1 MSDEANGVGGGT
13 DTGTGNGGGIVL
25 GPNRYGKAEVRLVR
39 VTRDAARHELDDL
52 NVTSQL
58 HGDFAAAH
66 LEGDNA
72 HVVATDTQKNTIF
85 AFARDGVGAPEA
97 FLLRLAEH
105 FTGGFDWV
113 TGGRWLAER
122 YSWERITTD
131 GEPHDHAFVRA
142 GQEVRTAAVVVDGE
156 ARHVLGGL
164 KDLTVMKTTGSGFE
178 GFPRDRYTTLQETA
192 DRILATSVAV
202 RWRFAADARPDYDA
216 LYARVRARLLASF
229 AEGYSPALQAT
240 LYEMGRAVLER
251 EAELDEIRFSMPN
264 RHHFAVDLA
273 PFGLDN
279 PNEVFFAADR
289 PYGLI
294 EASVTREGVE
304 PAPAAWEGVGGFC

>member
-1 MSDEANGVGGGT
+1 MTDESNGGG
-13 DTGTGNGGGIVL
+13 GAGIVL
-25 GPNRYGKAEVRLVR
+25 GPNRYGKAEVRVVR
-39 VTRDAARHELDDL
+39 VTRDTARHEIDDL

-58 HGDFAAAH
+58 QGDFAAAH

-85 AFARDGVGAPEA
+85 AFARDGVGAPEE

-105 FTGGFDWV
+105 FTGEFDWV

-122 YSWERITTD
+122 YAWQRIVAD

-142 GQEVRTAAVVVDGE
+142 GQEVRTAAVVVDG
-156 ARHVLGGL
+156 ASRHVLGGL

-178 GFPRDRYTTLQETA
+178 GFPRDRYTTLQETS

-202 RWRFAADARPDYDA
+202 RWRFAAGARPDYDA
-216 LYARVRARLLASF
+216 MYARVRARLLASF
-229 AEGYSPALQAT
+229 AAGYSPALQAT
-240 LYEMGRAVLER
+240 LYEMGRAVLEA
-251 EAELDEIRFSMPN
+251 EPELDEIRFSMPN
-264 RHHFAVDLA
+264 RHHFVVDLA

>member
-1 MSDEANGVGGGT
+1 MSDEANG
-13 DTGTGNGGGIVL
+13 NGGNSGDGGNGIVL

-39 VTRDAARHELDDL
+39 VTRDTARHEVDDL

-58 HGDFAAAH
+58 RGDFRAAH

-85 AFARDGVGAPEA
+85 AFARDGVGAPEE
-97 FLLRLAEH
+97 FLQRLADH
-105 FTGGFDWV
+105 FTGEFDWV

-122 YSWERITTD
+122 FAWERIASD
-131 GEPHDHAFVRA
+131 GEEHDHAFVRS
-142 GQEVRTAAVVVDGE
+142 GQEVRTAAVVVDGGV
-156 ARHVLGGL
+156 RHVLGGL
-164 KDLTVMKTTGSGFE
+164 QDLTVMKTTDSGFE

-202 RWRFAADARPDYDA
+202 RWRFAAGSRPDYDA
-216 LYARVRARLLASF
+216 LYGRVRAHLLASF

-240 LYEMGRAVLER
+240 LYDMGRAVLET

-279 PNEVFFAADR
+279 PNEVFFAVDR

-294 EASVTREGVE
+294 EASVMRAGVE
-304 PAPAAWEGVGGFC
+304 PAPAAWEGVAGFC